1 MLHTVPI
8 NLFYALYHEAFVC
21 DLDTVHQPLFVAT
34 LFFKVSKIQWFAVTD
49 FGNQDVDYLEN
60 NIRDILGPIRN
71 EKYSR

>member
-1 MLHTVPI
+1 M
-8 NLFYALYHEAFVC
+8 
-21 DLDTVHQPLFVAT
+21 
-34 LFFKVSKIQWFAVTD
+34 VTD

>member
-34 LFFKVSKIQWFAVTD
+34 LFFKVSEIQW
-49 FGNQDVDYLEN
+49 
-60 NIRDILGPIRN
+60 
-71 EKYSR
+71 